1 MTENAILSNGEVA
14 GQSAAALGNGNGSI
28 LSFQGE
34 YAKFDP
40 QMHAASDAIVSNIEA
55 LKAVT
60 TSDALTQGTATLY
73 DSMKTQLNTILDAM
87 SSTANVGEHQLE
99 RYNAMKAALD
109 SMPTVESFYTNTD
122 GSLRVIDEILQ
133 GVVTGTQYMDAENAK
148 NMLSFIPELMVAGGF
163 LGSIVASR
171 KKNDPNFGRGSV
183 DVDNAIVD
191 IDEDR
196 LDDALDQLEG
206 GRSR

>member
-1 MTENAILSNGEVA
+1 
-14 GQSAAALGNGNGSI
+14 
-28 LSFQGE
+28 
-34 YAKFDP
+34 
-40 QMHAASDAIVSNIEA
+40 
-55 LKAVT
+55 
-60 TSDALTQGTATLY
+60 
-73 DSMKTQLNTILDAM
+73 
-87 SSTANVGEHQLE
+87 
-99 RYNAMKAALD
+99 
-109 SMPTVESFYTNTD
+109 MPTVESFYTNTD